1 MLRKTIIGFSLATM
15 LGVNGIAFAST
26 EIHENTAQVNLVER
40 IRNADAPEQQPQA
53 RESLQK
59 RIDAIMRKEKTPA
72 KPVESTLP
80 KVAIIYVNNAKST
93 YDEAVDKEIFKYL
106 NQALPKNTYELIDGS
121 PYVEILNKLGY
132 MDISAAE
139 RADFLDAFQ
148 DSGIDYCIYL
158 EIQPFIIRDKV
169 TFFTIGKDI
178 TTAVPFRIINLGTGK
193 YIYNGKYTEK
203 ASDSSMI
210 GDIGNKSVALKALD
224 SVGEKIFAEITVRLP
239 KTKADTR
246 KAL

>member
-1 MLRKTIIGFSLATM
+1 
-15 LGVNGIAFAST
+15 
-26 EIHENTAQVNLVER
+26 
-40 IRNADAPEQQPQA
+40 
-53 RESLQK
+53 
-59 RIDAIMRKEKTPA
+59 
-72 KPVESTLP
+72 
-80 KVAIIYVNNAKST
+80 
-93 YDEAVDKEIFKYL
+93 
-106 NQALPKNTYELIDGS
+106 
-121 PYVEILNKLGY
+121 
-132 MDISAAE
+132 
-139 RADFLDAFQ
+139 
-148 DSGIDYCIYL
+148 IYL

-239 KTKADTR
+239 KTQADTR